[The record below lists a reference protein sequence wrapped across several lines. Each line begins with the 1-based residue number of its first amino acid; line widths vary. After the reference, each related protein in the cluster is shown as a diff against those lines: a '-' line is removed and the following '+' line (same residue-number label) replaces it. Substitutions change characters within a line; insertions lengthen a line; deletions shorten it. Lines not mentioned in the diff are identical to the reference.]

1 MRCLKNIYR
10 YVGILIAGV
19 LLTSCSGMLY
29 TSIDV
34 LRPAKVSFP
43 IDVNHL
49 LIVNNTVPQ
58 PPAYGHKATL
68 FNENQRTVVVETD
81 SLAIFA
87 LASFSESVIEK
98 EFFSLVDLVHES
110 KNKGSDFFTVGSP
123 DQGVLKSLADEYD
136 AHAIIALNKILVHDD
151 LGELYDQENNSF
163 IAYLE
168 AKYEYNWSIHFPL
181 KNQMFSVITKDT
193 VYWESESYGRQ
204 RALNG
209 LPDRRDAL
217 IDGALISGRRVV
229 NKFIPYWEKV
239 DRYLFSL
246 SDKTFKKGL
255 DSVYVKEWDGAI
267 KVWEGLLVTVRGQSK
282 KAKIA
287 HNLSVLYEIKGNIKQ
302 ACDYS
307 NQALEAFLNAT
318 IIDYRQLMFVA
329 EQNEIL
335 KVRLDEINLLNK
347 QLGEESEK

>member
-1 MRCLKNIYR
+1 
-10 YVGILIAGV
+10 
-19 LLTSCSGMLY
+19 MLY

-136 AHAIIALNKILVHDD
+136 AHAI
-151 LGELYDQENNSF
+151 
-163 IAYLE
+163 
-168 AKYEYNWSIHFPL
+168 
-181 KNQMFSVITKDT
+181 
-193 VYWESESYGRQ
+193 
-204 RALNG
+204 
-209 LPDRRDAL
+209 
-217 IDGALISGRRVV
+217 
-229 NKFIPYWEKV
+229 
-239 DRYLFSL
+239 
-246 SDKTFKKGL
+246 
-255 DSVYVKEWDGAI
+255 
-267 KVWEGLLVTVRGQSK
+267 
-282 KAKIA
+282 
-287 HNLSVLYEIKGNIKQ
+287 
-302 ACDYS
+302 
-307 NQALEAFLNAT
+307 
-318 IIDYRQLMFVA
+318 
-329 EQNEIL
+329 
-335 KVRLDEINLLNK
+335 
-347 QLGEESEK
+347 